1 MKSTSRYQV
10 RSSSCPIGIFI
21 FFHSCVSLYPFCVKF
36 SGHVAEGM
44 TQGAEAIG
52 RGLVRASTKGA
63 ELMKIGT
70 IKLKEN
76 VAPTL
81 EDREVDPKLKA
92 SLEAASWTADKAV
105 KVSGYLG
112 REIKSLLSASCKF
125 QPTLSAKLNL
135 KVWLFIHP

>member
-1 MKSTSRYQV
+1 M
-10 RSSSCPIGIFI
+10 
-21 FFHSCVSLYPFCVKF
+21 KF

-81 EDREVDPKLKA
+81 EDRAVDPKLKA

-125 QPTLSAKLNL
+125 QPTMSAAPSL
-135 KVWLFIHP
+135 I

>member
-1 MKSTSRYQV
+1 
-10 RSSSCPIGIFI
+10 
-21 FFHSCVSLYPFCVKF
+21 
-36 SGHVAEGM
+36 M

-112 REIKSLLSASCKF
+112 MKKSLLSERHVNS
-125 QPTLSAKLNL
+125 NRY
-135 KVWLFIHP
+135 